1 MKFTSETHSR
11 MKITETIHTFK
22 HSFRLALGENHF
34 VDRFVY
40 SYILLGENVCL
51 IDTGVRGTA
60 PLLQNYLRQ
69 INRSPGEIS
78 VVALTHAHPDHIG
91 GCLTIKKTSPAS
103 FCAHPVDRAWIEDV
117 EKQYRERP
125 ILNFFELVEGP
136 VPVSRELKEGDTLLW
151 DKGKTI
157 KVLETP
163 GHSLGSISF
172 FFEEEGA
179 LFTGDAVPAAGTI
192 PIYVDPQVS
201 VQSIQKLKKVSG
213 VKYLFSSWHE
223 PISGDQINT
232 TMDEGIRYIE
242 NIDKIVIDLVKT
254 MPPGTSGE
262 ELSLRALERMGI
274 KTSKVLPMVRTS
286 FESHRA
292 SLPPSPLRGEGGGGG
307 G

>member
-1 MKFTSETHSR
+1 

-22 HSFRLALGENHF
+22 HSFRLALGENHY

-40 SYILLGENVCL
+40 SYILLAENVCL

-60 PLLQNYLRQ
+60 PQFQNYLKQ

-91 GCLTIKKTSPAS
+91 GCLSVKKTSPAS
-103 FCAHPVDRAWIEDV
+103 FCAHPADKPWIEDV

-136 VPVSRELKEGDTLLW
+136 VPVSRELKEGDTLMW

-157 KVLETP
+157 RVLETP

-172 FFEEEGA
+172 FFEEKGA

-192 PIYVDPQVS
+192 PIYVDPWVS
-201 VQSIQKLKKVSG
+201 IQSIQKLKKVSG
-213 VKYLFSSWHE
+213 AKYLFSSWHE
-223 PISGDQINT
+223 PISGNQINT
-232 TMDEGIRYIE
+232 AMDEGIRYIE
-242 NIDKIVIDLVKT
+242 KIDEIVTDLIKT
-254 MPPGTSGE
+254 MPPETSGE
-262 ELSLRALERMGI
+262 ELSLRALERMGM
-274 KTSKVLPMVRTS
+274 KTAKVLPMVRTS
-286 FESHRA
+286 FESHRP
-292 SLPPSPLRGEGGGGG
+292 SLPPSP
-307 G
+307 